1 MISMR
6 RSSPASSSQSTSD
19 ADGSTAGC
27 RRPRSTARLSCQRGS
42 AMIWSD
48 LWGWSL
54 TKEDEGQIP
63 VRVGWVTMKLTV
75 EEFHPYEPSAYVWD
89 PGWTC
94 FDGAGQEFF
103 VSQSGT

>member
-1 MISMR
+1 MM
-6 RSSPASSSQSTSD
+6 
-19 ADGSTAGC
+19 
-27 RRPRSTARLSCQRGS
+27 
-42 AMIWSD
+42 WSD

-54 TKEDEGQIP
+54 EKDETKIR
-63 VRVGWVTMKLTV
+63 VRVGCRVAMVEV

-103 VSQSGT
+103 VSSSGGVWKQPENKEVGVVWYPKARVVEFIPALFEL